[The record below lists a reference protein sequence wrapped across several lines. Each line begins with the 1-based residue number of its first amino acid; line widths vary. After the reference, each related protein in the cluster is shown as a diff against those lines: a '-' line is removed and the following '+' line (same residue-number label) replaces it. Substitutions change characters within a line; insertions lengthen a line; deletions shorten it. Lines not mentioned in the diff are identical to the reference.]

1 MRHSH
6 KLRFAALLVLAATA
20 AATLAATASAKPL
33 LREPFHHEGTVVFED
48 YCGVSGL
55 TVDVAFVVDGR
66 VIAVRHGRDQLAY
79 FLEHFTETGVFTNR
93 ANGKTITAVVRVVQ
107 KDLRVT
113 DNGDGT
119 LTILSFGTGNEVLYG
134 QNGEVLARNPGQ
146 TRVEILVDHGGT
158 PTDPF
163 DDVFLSSRVVKGST
177 GRSDDFCAAAVVALG

>member
-1 MRHSH
+1 MRHSP

-33 LREPFHHEGTVVFED
+33 LRERFHNEGTVVFED
-48 YCGVSGL
+48 FCGVPGL
-55 TVDVAFVVDGR
+55 TVEVAFVVDGR
-66 VIAVRHGRDQLAY
+66 VLAVPRGPDRFAY
-79 FLEHFTETGVFTNR
+79 FLEHLTETEVLTNR
-93 ANGKTITAVVRVVQ
+93 ANGKTVTAVGHAVQ

-119 LTILSFGTGNEVLYG
+119 LTILAMGTGNLVLYG

-177 GRSDDFCAAAVVALG
+177 GRSDDFCAATVAAWS